1 MNLTNFLNQMDAITV
16 LYSASQLASFVHDI
30 GRILPEDQREDF
42 LRRLKAIGEGT
53 SNIDETKELAL
64 NEMHK
69 HVRNNLKIIDS
80 QEVMIEGILNEEYD
94 DWYDDCSEEFYYE
107 DNSGISGMLEE
118 ACDFVHTCMDM
129 GKYKEG
135 FEVEI
140 GRAHV

>member
-94 DWYDDCSEEFYYE
+94 DWYDDCSEEFY
-107 DNSGISGMLEE
+107 
-118 ACDFVHTCMDM
+118 
-129 GKYKEG
+129 
-135 FEVEI
+135 
-140 GRAHV
+140 